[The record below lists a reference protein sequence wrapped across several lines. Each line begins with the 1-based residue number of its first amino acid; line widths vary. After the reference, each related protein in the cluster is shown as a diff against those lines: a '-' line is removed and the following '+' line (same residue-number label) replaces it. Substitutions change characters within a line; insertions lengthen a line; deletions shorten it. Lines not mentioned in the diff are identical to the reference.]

1 MKVIKNISELYAY
14 LKGIDKNKSVGFV
27 PTMGALHD
35 GHATLIDAS
44 VSSSDITV
52 VSIFVNPTQFGPSE
66 DYSKYPRTEESDI
79 NLCASHKVDAV
90 FMPSVDDMYPSGP
103 KYTLVPPP
111 ELTQQLCGLYR
122 ENHFSGVATVVSKL
136 FNIVRPDKAF
146 FGLKDYQQYCIITN
160 MAKYMSYDIEIIGV
174 ETVREA
180 SGLALSSRN
189 KYLTAEEKTQS
200 ISIYRGLSE
209 AKKLYEEGIR
219 DKGKLED
226 TVSSAISSAG
236 LKPQYVTLLQAVS
249 LSQNIDWKLPVVM
262 AIAAHT
268 PDSNT
273 RLIDNMVFGD

>member
-1 MKVIKNISELYAY
+1 MKVIKSISELNAY
-14 LKGIDKNKSVGFV
+14 LKGIENNKSVGFV

-79 NLCASHKVDAV
+79 KLCDSHAVDAV
-90 FMPSVDDMYPSGP
+90 FMPPVDDMYPSGP
-103 KYTLVPPP
+103 VYSLMPPP
-111 ELTQQLCGLYR
+111 GLTQRLCGLYR

-146 FGLKDYQQYCIITN
+146 FGLKDYQQYCIIKN
-160 MAKYMSYDIEIIGV
+160 MAKYMSYNIEVIGV
-174 ETVREA
+174 ETVREP

-189 KYLTAEEKTQS
+189 KYLTNEERTQS
-200 ISIYRGLSE
+200 VSIYKGLSE
-209 AKKLYEEGIR
+209 AKKLYTQGVH

-226 TVSSAISSAG
+226 TVNAIIAKGG
-236 LKPQYVTLLQAVS
+236 LKPQYVSLLQAVS
-249 LSQNIDWKLPVVM
+249 LSENIDWKLPVVM

-268 PDSNT
+268 PQSNT